1 MLFLTICSYQFSF
14 YREGVTSG
22 DEEVDTKYLQ
32 KKWATYKRGDELH
45 R

>member
-32 KKWATYKRGDELH
+32 KECATNKHGDELH